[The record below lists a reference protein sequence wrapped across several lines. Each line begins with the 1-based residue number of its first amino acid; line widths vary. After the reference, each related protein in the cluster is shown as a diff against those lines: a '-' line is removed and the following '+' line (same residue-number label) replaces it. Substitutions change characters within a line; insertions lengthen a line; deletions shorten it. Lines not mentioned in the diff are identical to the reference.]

1 MAGLFLSD
9 HPFRRIDSRMRAW
22 IAARLDRKILFCLGV
37 EMLTASVVF
46 LVLFLG
52 LYNARLE
59 QERGEAS
66 TQVNRL
72 LQVALENAMLKRDL
86 DGLRDIIFY
95 LGHQENILRVSI
107 VNPAGEVRFSSLPET
122 VNGSMPDEA
131 QAAVTGEGWTRFLV
145 DEFDHEVLRSVNPVH
160 NREPCTRCHG
170 PVAEHPVNGVLVIDY
185 DAASLRRSAVRTA
198 LLLLLSGGLV
208 VLAALAATWWMLRRF
223 VLRPVA
229 HLRDAS
235 ARLAAGDL
243 SFRAKLD
250 GPDELA
256 QLGRSFN
263 AMAASLAA
271 SLDAVRRHEAFLQ
284 AVIDTVPDG
293 IRVLDQDFTI
303 VIANAAYCRQVGM
316 SMDEVVGVRCH
327 ASSHGRAEPCA
338 ATLVV
343 CPLVEIGQ
351 SRQPIKAM
359 HCHRGADGGE
369 MPVEVHAAPLEMPD
383 GRLLVIE
390 AIRDLAADIRFSHEQ
405 KLSAL
410 GQLAAGVA
418 HEIRNPLASVRLALQ
433 GTLRSIDEGQL
444 NGAELAEYLRLVD
457 GQVDKCIDVSDR
469 LLRLAVNNGGQRQ
482 LVSVNSAVRETLSL
496 LAWEAQ
502 DGGIAIGLN
511 LSPDEPRVMVD
522 DSELRTVVL
531 NLAQNA
537 FHAMPMGGALEV
549 TTTAAE
555 DGSVELLFADTGVGI
570 SPEHLPRIFDPF
582 FSHRANGTSG
592 AGLGLTICRGIVERL
607 DGGITVSSRVD
618 AGTCFTVR
626 LHSAEKAMA

>member
-1 MAGLFLSD
+1 
-9 HPFRRIDSRMRAW
+9 MRAW
-22 IAARLDRKILFCLGV
+22 IASRLDRKILFCLGV

-52 LYNARLE
+52 LYNSRLE
-59 QERGEAS
+59 QERGQAS

-72 LQVALENAMLKRDL
+72 LQVALENAMLKRDI

-95 LGHQENILRVSI
+95 LGKQENIRRVSI

-122 VNGSMPDEA
+122 VNGTM
-131 QAAVTGEGWTRFLV
+131 AVDPGGAGEGQTRFLV
-145 DEFDHEVLRSVNPVH
+145 DEFGHEVLRSVNPVH

-170 PVAEHPVNGVLVIDY
+170 PIAGHPVNGILVIDY
-185 DAASLRRSAVRTA
+185 DAASLRHSAIRTA
-198 LLLLLSGGLV
+198 LLLLVSGGLV

-235 ARLAAGDL
+235 AHLAAGDL
-243 SFRAKLD
+243 LFRTGLN

-256 QLGRSFN
+256 QLGRAFN
-263 AMAASLAA
+263 DMAGNLAA
-271 SLDAVRRHEAFLQ
+271 SLEAVQRQEAFLQ

-303 VIANAAYCRQVGM
+303 VKANAAYCRQVGRG
-316 SMDEVVGVRCH
+316 MDEVVGARCYT
-327 ASSHGRAEPCA
+327 SSHGRAEPCA

-343 CPLVEIGQ
+343 CPLAEIGQ
-351 SRQPIKAM
+351 ARLPVKAM
-359 HCHRGADGGE
+359 HCHRGADGGD
-369 MPVEVHAAPLEMPD
+369 MAVEVHAAPLEMPD
-383 GRLLVIE
+383 GRVLVIE

-433 GTLRSIDEGQL
+433 GTLRSIEDGQL
-444 NGAELAEYLRLVD
+444 DGVDLANYLRLVD

-469 LLRLAVNNGGQRQ
+469 LLRLAINNGGQRQ
-482 LVSVNSAVRETLSL
+482 LVSVNPAVRETLSL

-502 DGGIAIGLN
+502 DSGVAIGLN
-511 LSPDEPRVMVD
+511 LSPDEPRVMID
-522 DSELRTVVL
+522 DGELRMVVL

-537 FHAMPMGGALEV
+537 FHALPKGGALEV
-549 TTTAAE
+549 TTGYGE
-555 DGSVELLFADTGVGI
+555 DGAVELLFKDNGVGI
-570 SPEHLPRIFDPF
+570 RSEHLSRIFDPF
-582 FSHRANGTSG
+582 FSHRANGSDGT
-592 AGLGLTICRGIVERL
+592 GLGLTICRGIIERV
-607 DGGITVSSRVD
+607 GGTIAAASR
-618 AGTCFTVR
+618 AGEGASFTVR
-626 LHSAEKAMA
+626 LHSAEEDMA